1 MSLILIVGILA
12 FFWLLLFWLYFKK
25 YRNRFLRKKL
35 RSNII
40 MANELLSAKKY
51 NEAYQEYCKIIKKLE
66 HLISCDST
74 HDHFYKYSLSKKKTQ
89 EIMENVKKRI

>member
-1 MSLILIVGILA
+1 MFIVLVISGFA

-40 MANELLSAKKY
+40 MANELLSVKKY
-51 NEAYQEYCKIIKKLE
+51 NEAYQEYRKIIKKLE